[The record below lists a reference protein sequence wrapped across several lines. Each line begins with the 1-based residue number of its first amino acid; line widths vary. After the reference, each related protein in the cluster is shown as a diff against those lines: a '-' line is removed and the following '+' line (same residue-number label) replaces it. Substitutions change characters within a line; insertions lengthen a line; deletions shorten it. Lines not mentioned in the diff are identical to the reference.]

1 MQRSCHGSVDGQGGQ
16 TPEILGGGR
25 QRVWVMAAGLGG
37 GEYSRCLSCV
47 SRGT

>member
-1 MQRSCHGSVDGQGGQ
+1 MRREGHGSVDGQGGQ

-37 GEYSRCLSCV
+37 RRILEMPFLCV
-47 SRGT
+47 